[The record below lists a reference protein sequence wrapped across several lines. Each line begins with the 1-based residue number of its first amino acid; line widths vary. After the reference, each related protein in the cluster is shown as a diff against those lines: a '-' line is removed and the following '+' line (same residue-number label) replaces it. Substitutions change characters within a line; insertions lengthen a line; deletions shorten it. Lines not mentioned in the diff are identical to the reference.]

1 MRLKIAVRHSLCVVA
16 IGFVIGLF
24 EGASPNGDPAGAFR
38 TWAAG
43 NVAFTFA
50 VAILFF
56 AVATQSLTESLR
68 QAFTTLGVYTLVS
81 ILIGLALSAWSAAPP
96 LMVLIEWLL
105 VVFAALVGTV
115 AGAWA
120 RTVRS
125 PRQATSASGRLRT

>member
-1 MRLKIAVRHSLCVVA
+1 MRNPIWTANVRFRPEADVQGGAVRLKIAVRHSLCVVA

-56 AVATQSLTESLR
+56 AVATQNLTESLR
-68 QAFTTLGVYTLVS
+68 
-81 ILIGLALSAWSAAPP
+81 
-96 LMVLIEWLL
+96 
-105 VVFAALVGTV
+105 
-115 AGAWA
+115 
-120 RTVRS
+120 
-125 PRQATSASGRLRT
+125 

>member
-1 MRLKIAVRHSLCVVA
+1 VRWRIAVRHALCVVA
-16 IGFVIGLF
+16 IGFVIGFF

-43 NVAFTFA
+43 NVAFTLA

-68 QAFTTLGVYTLVS
+68 QAFMTLGVYTLVS

-105 VVFAALVGTV
+105 VVLAALVGTV
-115 AGAWA
+115 AGAWV

-125 PRQATSASGRLRT
+125 RRQAPSASGR